1 MSYFMRVTIL
11 CRVICFL
18 PFIFSYHY
26 SRIIVVYFWR
36 SESTRRQR
44 RYNLSLE
51 RYMRIRDVTL
61 MMQSSCLWADGWIM
75 VGLHLNSFIFPV
87 SDSCVPLS
95 QKIPVSC
102 DKNVSCPV
110 GELFSNNNWRGG
122 GLFDI
127 LETVWN
133 LVFVVISLTKFD
145 LQLLYKSLRV
155 I

>member
-1 MSYFMRVTIL
+1 
-11 CRVICFL
+11 
-18 PFIFSYHY
+18 
-26 SRIIVVYFWR
+26 
-36 SESTRRQR
+36 
-44 RYNLSLE
+44 
-51 RYMRIRDVTL
+51 MRIRDVTL

-122 GLFDI
+122 GGG
-127 LETVWN
+127 
-133 LVFVVISLTKFD
+133 VVVVGGEGGSFGVGGGGGD
-145 LQLLYKSLRV
+145 
-155 I
+155 

>member
-1 MSYFMRVTIL
+1 M
-11 CRVICFL
+11 L
-18 PFIFSYHY
+18 PTFHIFISLLPDYCGE
-26 SRIIVVYFWR
+26 FWR

-75 VGLHLNSFIFPV
+75 VGLHLHSFIFPV
-87 SDSCVPLS
+87 WDSCGPLRR
-95 QKIPVSC
+95 KIPGSC

-110 GELFSNNNWRGG
+110 CELFSNNNWGG

-133 LVFVVISLTKFD
+133 LVFVVMSLTKFYQWSAVA
-145 LQLLYKSLRV
+145 LQIFACHLV
-155 I
+155 